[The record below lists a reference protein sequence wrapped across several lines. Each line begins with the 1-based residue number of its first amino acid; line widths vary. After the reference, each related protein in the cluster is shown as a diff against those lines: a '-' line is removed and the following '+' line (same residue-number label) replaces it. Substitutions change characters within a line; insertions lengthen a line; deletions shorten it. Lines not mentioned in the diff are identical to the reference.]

1 MIMNTAAHSTNDP
14 KAAARTLGVD
24 DLVNT
29 AGAYSSSGS
38 QSLPSSDS
46 AAPSATTATNSA
58 LMDQQ
63 RQVEASPTKSLFRRR
78 RYLVPAG
85 AVLLVI
91 ALLGGFAPRLSKS
104 KVAAADTQ
112 QLAVPTVS
120 IVSPTVGSP
129 PAGLML
135 PAEVRPWQEASI
147 FSRVNGYLKTWYLDI
162 GAFVKQGQLLAEVDT
177 PDLDHQM
184 EQASNQAVQATS
196 SASIAKI
203 TNEKWQKLWKE
214 GVVSELDADNTAANQ
229 NTTAANQHAFEENLR
244 VLQQEVAFKRI
255 TAPFPGVITNRHTN
269 VGDLIVANNV
279 NNEIFHIQQIDPLR
293 IYFWL
298 PQGNSA
304 DVKVGQSINVVFP
317 APVNRT
323 MQAKVAT
330 TSNAI
335 SPNSRTL
342 LVELHMANPNNEIQA
357 GSYAEVRLP
366 RSMLGAILTVPDT
379 ALLFRAQGLQVGVLK
394 PDNAVELRDIKV
406 GRDFGTTIEATGGL
420 TPSDKIVNN
429 PPDSLVSGEVVR
441 VAAPSVT
448 SSATSSGSQAGAK

>member
-1 MIMNTAAHSTNDP
+1 MIMNTAHSTNDP
-14 KAAARTLGVD
+14 EAAARTPRAD
-24 DLVNT
+24 DPVNT
-29 AGAYSSSGS
+29 AGAYSANGS

-46 AAPSATTATNSA
+46 PAPSATIATNNA

-63 RQVEASPTKSLFRRR
+63 HQVEAAPNKSFFRRR
-78 RYLVPAG
+78 RYLVSAG
-85 AVLLVI
+85 GVLLVI
-91 ALLGGFAPRLSKS
+91 ALLGGFVPRLSKS
-104 KVAAADTQ
+104 KVAAADTE
-112 QLAVPTVS
+112 QLTVPTVS

-147 FSRVNGYLKTWYLDI
+147 FSRVNGYLKTWYVDI
-162 GAFVKQGQLLAEVDT
+162 GAFVKQGELLAEIDT

-196 SASIAKI
+196 SAGIAKI

-244 VLQQEVAFKRI
+244 VLQQDVAFKRI
-255 TAPFPGVITNRHTN
+255 TAPFPGVITNRRTN

-304 DVKVGQSINVVFP
+304 DVKVGQSIDVVFP

-335 SPNSRTL
+335 ATDSRTL

-366 RSMLGAILTVPDT
+366 SSMLGAIVTVPDT

-394 PDNAVELRDIKV
+394 PDNTVELRDIKV
-406 GRDFGTTIEATGGL
+406 GRDFGTTIEVTNGV
-420 TPSDKIVNN
+420 TRSDKIVNN
-429 PPDSLVSGEVVR
+429 PPDSLVSGESVR
-441 VAAPSVT
+441 VAESRTA
-448 SSATSSGSQAGAK
+448 SSAASSGSQAGAK

>member
-14 KAAARTLGVD
+14 KAAARTPRAD

-29 AGAYSSSGS
+29 AGAYSSSRS

-46 AAPSATTATNSA
+46 AAPSATIATNNA

-63 RQVEASPTKSLFRRR
+63 HQVEASPNKSLFRRR

-85 AVLLVI
+85 GVLLVI

-162 GAFVKQGQLLAEVDT
+162 GAFVKQDQLLAEIDT

-184 EQASNQAVQATS
+184 EQASNQAVQAKS
-196 SASIAKI
+196 SANIARI
-203 TNEKWQKLWKE
+203 TNDKWQKLWKE

-229 NTTAANQHAFEENLR
+229 NTTAANQHAFEENLS

-293 IYFWL
+293 IYFSL

-304 DVKVGQSINVVFP
+304 DVKVGQSIDVVFP
-317 APVNRT
+317 APVNRS

-335 SPNSRTL
+335 APNSRTL

-366 RSMLGAILTVPDT
+366 PSILGTILTVPDT

-394 PDNAVELRDIKV
+394 PDNTVELRDIKV
-406 GRDFGTTIEATGGL
+406 GRDFGTSIEVTSGVA
-420 TPSDKIVNN
+420 PSDKIVNN
-429 PPDSLVSGEVVR
+429 PPDSLVSGEVVH

>member
-14 KAAARTLGVD
+14 KAAARTPRAD

-63 RQVEASPTKSLFRRR
+63 PQVEASPNKSLFRRR

-85 AVLLVI
+85 GVLLVI

-112 QLAVPTVS
+112 QLAVPTIS

-135 PAEVRPWQEASI
+135 PAEEEASI
-147 FSRVNGYLKTWYLDI
+147 FSRVNGYLKTWYVDI
-162 GAFVKQGQLLAEVDT
+162 GAFVKQGQLLAEIDT

-184 EQASNQAVQATS
+184 EQASNHAVQAKS
-196 SASIAKI
+196 SAAIAKI
-203 TNEKWQKLWKE
+203 TNDKWQKLWKE

-229 NTTAANQHAFEENLR
+229 NTTAANQHAFEENLS

-255 TAPFPGVITNRHTN
+255 AAPFPGVITNRHTN

-304 DVKVGQSINVVFP
+304 DVKVGQSIDVVFP

-335 SPNSRTL
+335 APNSRTL
-342 LVELHMANPNNEIQA
+342 LVELHLANPNNEIQA

-366 RSMLGAILTVPDT
+366 PSMLGAILTIPDT

-394 PDNAVELRDIKV
+394 PDNTVELRDIKV
-406 GRDFGTTIEATGGL
+406 GRDFGISIEATSGV
-420 TPSDKIVNN
+420 TPSDKIVNS

-441 VAAPSVT
+441 VAAPS
-448 SSATSSGSQAGAK
+448 ATSAGSQAGAK

>member
-14 KAAARTLGVD
+14 KAAARTPRTD

-29 AGAYSSSGS
+29 AGAYSTNGS

-46 AAPSATTATNSA
+46 AAPGATTATNSA

-63 RQVEASPTKSLFRRR
+63 HQIEASPNKSLFRRR

-85 AVLLVI
+85 AMLLVI

-147 FSRVNGYLKTWYLDI
+147 YSRVNGYLKTWYLDI

-196 SASIAKI
+196 SAAIAKI

-279 NNEIFHIQQIDPLR
+279 NNEIFHVQQIDPLR

-304 DVKVGQSINVVFP
+304 DVKVGQSIDVVFP

-335 SPNSRTL
+335 APNSRTL

-357 GSYAEVRLP
+357 GSYAEVRLQP
-366 RSMLGAILTVPDT
+366 SMLGAILTVPDT

-394 PDNAVELRDIKV
+394 PDKTVELRDIKV
-406 GRDFGTTIEATGGL
+406 GRDFGTSIEVTSGV

-441 VAAPSVT
+441 VAAAPAASPSP
-448 SSATSSGSQAGAK
+448 AMAKK

>member
-1 MIMNTAAHSTNDP
+1 MNAPSEANVTEATMTQQKD
-14 KAAARTLGVD
+14 TV
-24 DLVNT
+24 
-29 AGAYSSSGS
+29 AGANKGVSRK
-38 QSLPSSDS
+38 
-46 AAPSATTATNSA
+46 A
-58 LMDQQ
+58 
-63 RQVEASPTKSLFRRR
+63 
-78 RYLVPAG
+78 RYLLPAG
-85 AVLLVI
+85 GVLLI
-91 ALLGGFAPRLSKS
+91 TALLGGFAPRLSKS

-147 FSRVNGYLKTWYLDI
+147 FSRVNGYLKTWYVDI
-162 GAFVKQGQLLAEVDT
+162 GAFVKQDQLLAEVDT

-184 EQASNQAVQATS
+184 EQASNQAVQAKS
-196 SASIAKI
+196 SAAIAKI
-203 TNEKWQKLWKE
+203 TNEKWQRLWKE

-229 NTTAANQHAFEENLR
+229 NTTAANQQAFESNLR
-244 VLQQEVAFKRI
+244 VLEQQVAFKRI

-279 NNEIFHIQQIDPLR
+279 SNEMFHIQQIDPLR

-304 DVKVGQSINVVFP
+304 DIKIGQSIDVVFP

-323 MQAKVAT
+323 MKANVAT

-335 SPNSRTL
+335 APNSRTL
-342 LVELHMANPNNEIQA
+342 LVELHLANPNNEIQA

-366 RSMLGAILTVPDT
+366 PSILGTILTVPDT

-394 PDNAVELRDIKV
+394 PDNTVELRDIKV
-406 GRDFGTTIEATGGL
+406 GRDFGTSMEVTGGVNS
-420 TPSDKIVNN
+420 PDKIVNN
-429 PPDSLVSGEVVR
+429 PPDSLVSGEAVR
-441 VAAPSVT
+441 VSAPT
-448 SSATSSGSQAGAK
+448 ASSAASSGSQAGAK

>member
-1 MIMNTAAHSTNDP
+1 MIMNTGTHSTNDP
-14 KAAARTLGVD
+14 KAAARPPRAD
-24 DLVNT
+24 DVVNT
-29 AGAYSSSGS
+29 TGAYSAKGS
-38 QSLPSSDS
+38 QSLPPSDS
-46 AAPSATTATNSA
+46 ATPGATTATNNA

-63 RQVEASPTKSLFRRR
+63 HQIEASPNKSLFRRR

-85 AVLLVI
+85 GVLFVI

-112 QLAVPTVS
+112 QLAVPTVG

-147 FSRVNGYLKTWYLDI
+147 FSRVNGYLKTWYVDI
-162 GAFVKQGQLLAEVDT
+162 GAFVKQGQLLAEIDT

-184 EQASNQAVQATS
+184 EQASNQAVQAKS
-196 SASIAKI
+196 SAAIAKI
-203 TNEKWQKLWKE
+203 TNDKWQKLWKE

-229 NTTAANQHAFEENLR
+229 NTTAANQHAFEENLS

-293 IYFWL
+293 IYFSL

-335 SPNSRTL
+335 APNSRTL

-366 RSMLGAILTVPDT
+366 PSILGTILTVPDT
-379 ALLFRAQGLQVGVLK
+379 ALLFRTQGLQVGVLK
-394 PDNAVELRDIKV
+394 PDNTVELRDIKV
-406 GRDFGTTIEATGGL
+406 GRDFGTSIEVTSGV

-441 VAAPSVT
+441 VATAPTASPRPVM
-448 SSATSSGSQAGAK
+448 AKK

>member
-1 MIMNTAAHSTNDP
+1 
-14 KAAARTLGVD
+14 
-24 DLVNT
+24 
-29 AGAYSSSGS
+29 
-38 QSLPSSDS
+38 
-46 AAPSATTATNSA
+46 
-58 LMDQQ
+58 MDQQ
-63 RQVEASPTKSLFRRR
+63 RQVEASPNKSSRRR

-85 AVLLVI
+85 GMLLVI

-147 FSRVNGYLKTWYLDI
+147 YSRVNGYLKTWYLDI

-184 EQASNQAVQATS
+184 EQASNQAVQAKS
-196 SASIAKI
+196 SASIAQI

-279 NNEIFHIQQIDPLR
+279 SNEIFHIQQIDPLR

-304 DVKVGQSINVVFP
+304 DVKVGHAIDVVFP

-335 SPNSRTL
+335 APNSRTL

-394 PDNAVELRDIKV
+394 PDNTVELRDIKV
-406 GRDFGTTIEATGGL
+406 GRDFGTSIEVTSGVTA
-420 TPSDKIVNN
+420 SDKIVNN
-429 PPDSLVSGEVVR
+429 PPDSLVSGEVVG
-441 VAAPSVT
+441 VAATPAASPSP
-448 SSATSSGSQAGAK
+448 AMAKN

>member
-1 MIMNTAAHSTNDP
+1 MIMNTGAHSTNFT
-14 KAAARTLGVD
+14 KAAARPLRAD

-29 AGAYSSSGS
+29 ARAYSANGS
-38 QSLPSSDS
+38 QSPSSAS
-46 AAPSATTATNSA
+46 ALPEAATATSSA
-58 LMDQQ
+58 PMAQ
-63 RQVEASPTKSLFRRR
+63 RRELEPSGNKSLFQRR
-78 RYLVPAG
+78 RYLLPAG
-85 AVLLVI
+85 GVILVLALV
-91 ALLGGFAPRLSKS
+91 GGFAPRLSKS
-104 KVAAADTQ
+104 KLAGADTQ

-120 IVSPTVGSP
+120 IVSATVGSP

-147 FSRVNGYLKTWYLDI
+147 FSRVNGYLKDWYVDI
-162 GAFVKQGQLLAEVDT
+162 GAFVKQDQLLAEIDT

-184 EQASNQAVQATS
+184 EQASNQAVQAKA
-196 SASIAKI
+196 SADIAKI

-255 TAPFPGVITNRHTN
+255 TAPFPGVITNRRTN

-304 DVKVGQSINVVFP
+304 DVKAGQSIDVVFP

-335 SPNSRTL
+335 APNSRTL
-342 LVELHMANPNNEIQA
+342 LVELHMANPNNQIQA

-366 RSMLGAILTVPDT
+366 PSILGKILTVPDT

-394 PDNAVELRDIKV
+394 SDNTVELRDIKV
-406 GRDFGTTIEATGGL
+406 GRDFGTSIEVTSGV

-429 PPDSLVSGEVVR
+429 PPDSLVSGEVVH
-441 VAAPSVT
+441 VAASSV
-448 SSATSSGSQAGAK
+448 TSSGSQARAK

>member
-1 MIMNTAAHSTNDP
+1 MN
-14 KAAARTLGVD
+14 
-24 DLVNT
+24 
-29 AGAYSSSGS
+29 
-38 QSLPSSDS
+38 
-46 AAPSATTATNSA
+46 APSEANVTEATRAQQDNTVASA
-58 LMDQQ
+58 NNGVS
-63 RQVEASPTKSLFRRR
+63 RKA
-78 RYLVPAG
+78 RYLLPAG
-85 AVLLVI
+85 GVLLII
-91 ALLGGFAPRLSKS
+91 ALLGGFAPRLLKS
-104 KVAAADTQ
+104 KVAAADTV
-112 QLAVPTVS
+112 QLGIPTVS

-129 PAGLML
+129 PAGLIL

-147 FSRVNGYLKTWYLDI
+147 FSRVNGYLKDWYVDI
-162 GAFVKQGQLLAEVDT
+162 GAFVKQDQLLAEVDT

-184 EQASNQAVQATS
+184 EQASNQAVQAKA
-196 SASIAKI
+196 SAAIAQI

-255 TAPFPGVITNRHTN
+255 TAPFPGVITNRRTN
-269 VGDLIVANNV
+269 VGDLIVANNI

-304 DVKVGQSINVVFP
+304 DVKVGQSIDVVFP

-366 RSMLGAILTVPDT
+366 PSILGTILTVPDT
-379 ALLFRAQGLQVGVLK
+379 ALLFRAQGLQVGILK
-394 PDNAVELRDIKV
+394 PDNTIELRDIKV
-406 GRDFGTTIEATGGL
+406 GRDFGTSVEVTGGL
-420 TPSDKIVNN
+420 NPSDKIVNN
-429 PPDSLVSGEVVR
+429 PPDSLVSGEAVR
-441 VAAPSVT
+441 LGAQAT
-448 SSATSSGSQAGAK
+448 SSSASSGSQAGAR

>member
-1 MIMNTAAHSTNDP
+1 MTQQKKTVASANKGIFR
-14 KAAARTLGVD
+14 KA
-24 DLVNT
+24 
-29 AGAYSSSGS
+29 
-38 QSLPSSDS
+38 
-46 AAPSATTATNSA
+46 
-58 LMDQQ
+58 
-63 RQVEASPTKSLFRRR
+63 

-85 AVLLVI
+85 GALLI
-91 ALLGGFAPRLSKS
+91 LGLLGGFGPRLSKS
-104 KVAAADTQ
+104 KVAAVDTQ
-112 QLAVPTVS
+112 QLAIPTVS

-129 PAGLML
+129 PAGLLL

-147 FSRVNGYLKTWYLDI
+147 FSRVNGYLRTWYVDI
-162 GAFVKQGQLLAEVDT
+162 GAFVKQDQLLAEVDT

-184 EQASNQAVQATS
+184 DQARNQAVQAKS
-196 SASIAKI
+196 SAAIAKI

-229 NTTAANQHAFEENLR
+229 NTTAANQQAFESNLR
-244 VLQQEVAFKRI
+244 VLEQQVAFKRI
-255 TAPFPGVITNRHTN
+255 TAPFPGVITNRQTN

-279 NNEIFHIQQIDPLR
+279 SNEMFHIQQIDPLR
-293 IYFWL
+293 IYFAL

-304 DVKVGQSINVVFP
+304 DVKVGQSIDVVFP

-323 MQAKVAT
+323 MKAKVAT

-335 SPNSRTL
+335 AANSRTL
-342 LVELHMANPNNEIQA
+342 LVELHLANPNNEIQA

-366 RSMLGAILTVPDT
+366 ASILGTVLTVPDT

-394 PDNAVELRDIKV
+394 PDNTVELRDIKV
-406 GRDFGTTIEATGGL
+406 GRDFGTSIEVTSGV

-429 PPDSLVSGEVVR
+429 PPDSLVSGEVVH

-448 SSATSSGSQAGAK
+448 SATSSGSQAGAR

>member
-1 MIMNTAAHSTNDP
+1 MIMNTGAHSTNYA
-14 KAAARTLGVD
+14 KVTARPSRAD
-24 DLVNT
+24 DLVDTGRTHSAN
-29 AGAYSSSGS
+29 GS
-38 QSLPSSDS
+38 QPRSSAS
-46 AAPSATTATNSA
+46 APRDATTDASSA
-58 LMDQQ
+58 PIAQQ
-63 RQVEASPTKSLFRRR
+63 HELESGNKSLFQRR

-85 AVLLVI
+85 GVLLVL
-91 ALLGGFAPRLSKS
+91 ALLGGFAPRLLKS
-104 KVAAADTQ
+104 KVAAADTA

-147 FSRVNGYLKTWYLDI
+147 FSRVNGYLKDWYVDI
-162 GAFVKQGQLLAEVDT
+162 GAFVKQDQLLAEVDT

-184 EQASNQAVQATS
+184 DQASNQAVQAKA
-196 SASIAKI
+196 SAEIAKI

-214 GVVSELDADNTAANQ
+214 GVVSELDADNTQANQ
-229 NTTAANQHAFEENLR
+229 NTTAANQHAFEENLK

-255 TAPFPGVITNRHTN
+255 TAPFPGVITNRRTN

-304 DVKVGQSINVVFP
+304 DVKVGQSIDVVFP
-317 APVNRT
+317 APVNET

-335 SPNSRTL
+335 APNSRTL

-366 RSMLGAILTVPDT
+366 PSILGTILTVPDT

-394 PDNAVELRDIKV
+394 PDNTVELRDIKV
-406 GRDFGTTIEATGGL
+406 GRDFGTSIEVTSGL
-420 TPSDKIVNN
+420 NPSDKIVNN
-429 PPDSLVSGEVVR
+429 PPDSLVSGEAVR
-441 VAAPSVT
+441 LSAQATASSV
-448 SSATSSGSQAGAK
+448 SSGSQAGAK